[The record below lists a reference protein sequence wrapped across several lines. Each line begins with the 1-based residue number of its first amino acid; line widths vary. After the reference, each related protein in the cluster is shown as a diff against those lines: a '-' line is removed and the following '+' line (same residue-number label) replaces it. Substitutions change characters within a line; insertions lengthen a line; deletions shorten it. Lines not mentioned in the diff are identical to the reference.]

1 MWFWFE
7 KWLII
12 ILMINYVKHFF
23 TFLLAICLSCLK
35 KISSELL
42 PIFYSIWFFD
52 VELFELFLHFG
63 YLGIGHI
70 IYKYSFPFS
79 RLSSFCRWF
88 PLLCKNLNFIM
99 SYWFIFAFISFTL
112 GDICKKNIATIYV
125 SVPPIFFLGVLWVL
139 ILYIG
144 V

>member
-1 MWFWFE
+1 
-7 KWLII
+7 
-12 ILMINYVKHFF
+12 MINYVKHFF

-88 PLLCKNLNFIM
+88 PLLCKNLKF
-99 SYWFIFAFISFTL
+99 YYVLLDYFCFYFFCL
-112 GDICKKNIATIYV
+112 RRHVQKKIAKIYV
-125 SVPPIFFLGVLWVL
+125 SVPPIFFLRVLWVL